1 MLRIRVALVTEHLSI
16 GGGPE
21 HLFQI
26 CKNMPHYD
34 FKIFAKSGINSDKF
48 KDLKNVEINNGY
60 AKKDIELYEPDIVH
74 FHSMKPFL
82 TLHKLQFFKLIS
94 IHGFHIHKYEFQK
107 GLIAKISYIL
117 RKKLE
122 SFLYKRADQIIT
134 TSDEDEVTLHKVYKL
149 NSIKIYNGIDYSLID
164 GLKPKE
170 LLRKE
175 LGFLPNKT
183 ICITISRFDF
193 QKDYL
198 SLVKSIEFLNTK
210 YKGFIFY
217 FVGDGDTKF
226 EIERY
231 VKSRNIQN
239 IIFLGTRRD
248 IFNLLKAS
256 DIFILPSRWEG
267 MSIAALQSLGAK
279 NKLLLSDT
287 YGNRTVAK
295 YSKNVELFS
304 LDDYMDLADKIEAMN
319 TKEYFDEENFFTL
332 DKMITSIDNV
342 YKKALE

>member
-1 MLRIRVALVTEHLSI
+1 MRIALVIEHLSI

-82 TLHKLQFFKLIS
+82 FLYKLKFFKLIT
-94 IHGFHIHKYEFQK
+94 IHGFHIHKYEFK
-107 GLIAKISYIL
+107 NGVVSKVRYFL
-117 RKKLE
+117 RKKIE
-122 SFLYKRADQIIT
+122 KFLYIKADQLIT
-134 TSDEDEVTLHKVYKL
+134 ISDEDEITLQKLYGL
-149 NSIKIYNGIDYSLID
+149 NSIKIYNGIYYSLIENIKSKEF
-164 GLKPKE
+164 LK
-170 LLRKE
+170 KE

-198 SLVKSIEFLNTK
+198 SLVKSIEFLNKK
-210 YKGFIFY
+210 YKGFVFY
-217 FVGDGDTKF
+217 FVGDGDTKL
-226 EIERY
+226 EVEHY
-231 VKSRNIQN
+231 VKSKNIEN
-239 IIFLGTRRD
+239 IIFLGVRRD
-248 IFNLLKAS
+248 VNELLKAS

-267 MSIAALQSLGAK
+267 LSIAALEALDAK
-279 NKLLLSDT
+279 KKLLLSDT
-287 YGNRTVAK
+287 YGNRTIAR

-304 LDDYMDLADKIEAMN
+304 LDDYEDLADRIDAMN
-319 TKEYFDEENFFTL
+319 TKEYLDEENFFTL

>member
-1 MLRIRVALVTEHLSI
+1 MKIALVTEHLSI

-21 HLFQI
+21 HLFQV
-26 CKNMPHYD
+26 CKNMPNYH

-60 AKKDIELYEPDIVH
+60 AKKDIELYKPDIVH

-82 TLHKLQFFKLIS
+82 SLHKLQFFKLIS

-107 GLIAKISYIL
+107 GVIAKINYIL
-117 RKKLE
+117 RKRLE
-122 SFLYKRADQIIT
+122 AFLYKRANQIIT
-134 TSDEDEVTLHKVYKL
+134 TSDEDEITLQKLYKL
-149 NSIKIYNGIDYSLID
+149 NSIKIYNGIDHSLIENA
-164 GLKPKE
+164 KSKE

-198 SLVKSIEFLNTK
+198 SLVKSIEFLNKK
-210 YKGFIFY
+210 YKDFVFY
-217 FVGDGDTKF
+217 FVGDGDTKL
-226 EIERY
+226 ETEHY
-231 VKSRNIQN
+231 VKSRNIEN
-239 IIFLGTRRD
+239 IIFLGARRD
-248 IFNLLKAS
+248 IYNLLKAS

-267 MSIAALQSLGAK
+267 MSIAALQSLRAK
-279 NKLLLSDT
+279 NKLLLSNT
-287 YGNRTVAK
+287 YGNRTVAR

-304 LDDYMDLADKIEAMN
+304 LDDYMDLADRIVAMN
-319 TKEYFDEENFFTL
+319 TKEYLDEENFFTL